1 MHQRWYVTTPSHIP
15 RARKDVLNTV
25 LSMKTLVVCRTDGC
39 VLLVIPDALII
50 AAPISRQLWII
61 LIFLVRPKEVTQVY
75 QVLFPKCSL
84 HVGGT
89 DLVGG
94 LQKAK

>member
-15 RARKDVLNTV
+15 RARKDVL
-25 LSMKTLVVCRTDGC
+25 SMKTLVACRTDGC
-39 VLLVIPDALII
+39 VLLVIPDALITT
-50 AAPISRQLWII
+50 APTSRQLWII

-84 HVGGT
+84 LVGGT